1 MRLSLT
7 LLLCLFTF
15 PVWAAPPLQTVPHVD
30 LNRYL
35 GTWYEIAHYPNSF
48 QSKDCMGTTAHYSL
62 RADGDIRVRNTCY
75 PQGLRQA
82 ANRIEGRAW
91 VADTTSNAK
100 LKVQFF
106 PPFAGDY
113 WVIDLDPGYQWA
125 VVGHPSRNFLWVL
138 SRTPAMQPDIYQ
150 GITTRLQQQ
159 GYDLNRIVRTPSL
172 GSAQTRVQVPANSTK
187 E

>member
-1 MRLSLT
+1 MRSIFT
-7 LLLCLFTF
+7 LLLCALAL
-15 PVWAAPPLQTVPHVD
+15 PAWAAPPLQTVPQVD

-35 GTWYEIAHYPNSF
+35 GTWYEIANYPTFF
-48 QSKDCMGTTAHYSL
+48 QSKDCVGTTAQYSL
-62 RADGDIRVRNTCY
+62 LPDGHIRVRNTCY
-75 PQGLRQA
+75 PQGLNQPA
-82 ANRIEGRAW
+82 SRIEGRAW

-125 VVGHPSRNFLWVL
+125 VVGHPSRNFLWIL
-138 SRTPAMQPDIYQ
+138 SRTPMMSPDIYH

-159 GYDLNRIVRTPSL
+159 GYDLTRIVRTPSL
-172 GSAQTRVQVPANSTK
+172 GASQARAQLPVNSVK